1 LPREPQRVSPFG
13 QRLHQWRS
21 RWGVSQL
28 DLASRAGTTPRYLSF
43 VETGRS
49 RPGRELVLRLAAA
62 LDVPLRERNAW
73 LASAGLAP
81 VFPDRDMADDAMR
94 PLRLVLDKVLAMHE
108 PYPAW
113 VIAPP
118 LRFVASNRAAEALF
132 PGMCELQ
139 PDAIVDLWYG
149 PGPLREMVE
158 NWQDVARA
166 GLATLRRE
174 ATRTADPR
182 LDDLVKRAEGHL
194 KTVPRPDNGA
204 ESESPLVCARLK
216 IDGRLVRTTTAVM
229 RFDAALDVTAADL
242 RVELLFPADDASD
255 AFFQS
260 LASRSV
266 GMAAA
271 IPAQS
276 VGGATKDGSER

>member
-1 LPREPQRVSPFG
+1 MASARPTTASRNACVADARRRETIE
-13 QRLHQWRS
+13 
-21 RWGVSQL
+21 QL

-43 VETGRS
+43 LETGRS
-49 RPGRELVLRLAAA
+49 RPGRDLVLRLAAA

-73 LASAGLAP
+73 LVSAGLAP
-81 VFPDRDMADDAMR
+81 EFPDRDMADDAMR

-113 VIAPP
+113 VIAQP

-139 PDAIVDLWYG
+139 PEALIDLWCG
-149 PGPLREMVE
+149 PGPMRDVVE
-158 NWQDVARA
+158 NWQEVTWA
-166 GLATLRRE
+166 GVATLQRE
-174 ATRTADPR
+174 AARTADPR
-182 LDDLVKRAEGHL
+182 LDELIKRAEAHL
-194 KTVPRPDNGA
+194 KTIPPHEVGPDP
-204 ESESPLVCARLK
+204 ESPLVCARLR
-216 IDGRLVRTTTAVM
+216 INGWLVRTTTAVM

-255 AFFQS
+255 SFFQS
-260 LASRSV
+260 LASKSV

-271 IPAQS
+271 MPAQM
-276 VGGATKDGSER
+276 VGGAAKDGSER